1 MRALGVDVSVR
12 RGLDL
17 VVLEDA
23 PEPAALRS
31 DVSPEALPGIIAELH
46 PDVITIDSPP
56 AWGVG
61 GGSRRAEQELRRL
74 GIQSYGTPS
83 DPRKGD
89 SMFYA
94 WMKVGFRA
102 FAACETAGFPLY
114 HRGSARGR
122 TMEVFPHATAVVLG
136 GCLPPAAVPK
146 HTWRIS
152 VLRAQGLEVSLL
164 RTPDLIDAALAAV
177 TGLYALRGECVSL
190 GEPDEGVIVLPTRAL
205 PTHPYRRCTHPPPPA
220 PQLTLPGLSP
230 CACGDPQCHAMTS
243 REFAP
248 GHDAKRKSQ
257 LWEQA
262 RRGEAAREELR
273 RRGWELPPELKNS

>member
-17 VVLEDA
+17 VLLEDA

-31 DVSPEALPGIIAELH
+31 DVSPEAFPALLPELR
-46 PDVITIDSPP
+46 PDVIAIDSPP

-83 DPRKGD
+83 DPRKGANT
-89 SMFYA
+89 FYD
-94 WMKVGFRA
+94 WMKVGFRT
-102 FAACETAGFPLY
+102 FAASEPAGFPLY
-114 HRGSARGR
+114 RGGPVRARSL
-122 TMEVFPHATAVVLG
+122 EVFPHATAVVLA

-146 HTWRIS
+146 HTWRAS
-152 VLRAQGLEVSLL
+152 VLRAQGLEVGAL

-177 TGLYALRGECVSL
+177 TGLYALRGEFVAV
-190 GEPDEGVIVLPTRAL
+190 GDPEEGVIVLPTRAL
-205 PTHPYRRCTHPPPPA
+205 PTHPFRRCTAPPA
-220 PQLTLPGLSP
+220 PTPQMTLPGLSP
-230 CACGDPQCHAMTS
+230 CACGDAECHAMTS

-262 RRGEAAREELR
+262 RRGEEAREELR
-273 RRGWELPPELKNS
+273 RRGWELPPELK

>member
-17 VVLEDA
+17 VLLDGS

-31 DVSPEALPGIIAELH
+31 DVRPEDLVDLVGEMQ
-46 PDVITIDSPP
+46 PDVVAIDSPP

-61 GGSRRAEQELRRL
+61 GGSRRAEQDLRRL

-83 DPRKGD
+83 DPRKGENA
-89 SMFYA
+89 FYA

-102 FAACETAGFPLY
+102 FAACEAAGFPLY
-114 HRGSARGR
+114 RGGPARGR
-122 TMEVFPHATAVVLG
+122 AMEVFPHATSVVLG
-136 GCLPPAAVPK
+136 GCLPPAAVAK
-146 HTWRIS
+146 HTWRAS
-152 VLRAQGLEVSLL
+152 VLRAQAIEVVLL
-164 RTPDLIDAALAAV
+164 RTADLIDAALAAV
-177 TGLYALRGECVSL
+177 TGLFALRGECVAI
-190 GEPDEGVIVLPTRAL
+190 GDPDEGVIVLPAAAL
-205 PTHPYRRCTHPPPPA
+205 PPHPYRRCTQPPAPA

-230 CACGDPQCHAMTS
+230 CACGDADCHAMTS

-257 LWEQA
+257 LWENV
-262 RRGEAAREELR
+262 RRGEEALAELR
-273 RRGWELPPELKNS
+273 RRSWELPPELK